1 MEKIIL
7 SRKGYDDQYGGK
19 PSVILPDGTMLSFP
33 IPVTGEEVG
42 IETKNLSINGK
53 SLQKIFEDLGHSTIS
68 QHHHVDPDI
77 YHLSGNQPL
86 GAYGQA
92 GAALGHL
99 NNQGVG
105 VGDTFLF
112 FGTFCKTNLLD
123 NKLQY
128 EMMHPFHAIFGYL
141 KVDRKVSM
149 TEIDN
154 ETDLAWLKHHPH
166 YINKEIGDY
175 KKANT
180 IYIGANYGYF
190 KYNDRLLLTKPGYK
204 KSWWQLPSF
213 FSEVRLS
220 YHENIVKRASQGFV
234 EFQSVAKG
242 QEFVM
247 ESNPELAKWL
257 SDILRNKIER

>member
-1 MEKIIL
+1 MSKIIL

-33 IPVTGEEVG
+33 IPVTGKEEG
-42 IETKNLSINGK
+42 IETENLNFKRKPIK
-53 SLQKIFEDLGHSTIS
+53 ELFEELGHSSIS
-68 QHHHVDPDI
+68 LIHHVDPDI
-77 YHLSGNQPL
+77 YHLRGNQPL

-99 NNQGVG
+99 ENQGVG

-112 FGTFCKTNLLD
+112 FGTFCNTYLLD
-123 NKLQY
+123 KKLQY

-149 TEIDN
+149 LEIDN

-175 KKANT
+175 KKANA
-180 IYIGANYGYF
+180 IYIGADYGYF
-190 KYNDRLLLTKPGYK
+190 IYNDQLLLTKPGYK
-204 KSWWQLPSF
+204 KSWWRLPSF
-213 FSEVRLS
+213 FADVKLS
-220 YHENIVKRASQGFV
+220 YHENVVKRVTEGFV

-247 ESNPELAKWL
+247 ESSPSHEKWL
-257 SDILRNKIER
+257 SEILKNKRGR